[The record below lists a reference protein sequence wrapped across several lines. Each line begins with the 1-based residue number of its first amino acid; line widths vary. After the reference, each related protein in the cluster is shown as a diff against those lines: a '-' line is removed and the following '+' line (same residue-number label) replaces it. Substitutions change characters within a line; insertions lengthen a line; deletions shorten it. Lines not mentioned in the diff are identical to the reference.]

1 MVIRIE
7 FVSCGINLK
16 IIHNKRHTTCLGLL
30 KTALKNVVLRTL
42 FNVVNNIVQQC

>member
-7 FVSCGINLK
+7 FVSCGITLK
-16 IIHNKRHTTCLGLL
+16 IIHSKRHTTCSGLL
-30 KTALKNVVLRTL
+30 KTALKNVVLPTL